1 MEKRTF
7 FIVAETVIFWSV
19 QWRTRRYKTKITIT
33 VGKEVFMTAIFTD
46 KQALL
51 ESATFGTSKNLL
63 KGEHKDFCMLILKD
77 LLDVKK
83 HIVVKKNS

>member
-1 MEKRTF
+1 M
-7 FIVAETVIFWSV
+7 
-19 QWRTRRYKTKITIT
+19 TK
-33 VGKEVFMTAIFTD
+33 KSD
-46 KQALL
+46 KYYIGILKPICQI
-51 ESATFGTSKNLL
+51 SF